1 MSKKLLL
8 FFATIFILAPILPIP
23 STQASIKSP
32 TVYSNKAIT
41 IVAETGE
48 VVYSKKGNYRDFPA
62 STTKVLTGLLL
73 LEKLKPTDTITM
85 TSRSLQEE
93 RSNDQIIFK
102 SGEEITRDEALKI
115 LMLNSNNNIAYAIG
129 QRISGSVSKFAD
141 LMNKRAKELGA
152 TNSHFANASGLPNST
167 HKTTAYDLAMIT
179 REAIKQPLMVKAMSL
194 TKTYVKTS
202 RQKVVLTK
210 SSPIYS
216 NPNFLAAKTGYTKAA
231 KNTLIQ
237 ANKKNNITLIHVVL
251 RSDKDKYSNDIKLL
265 DQYAY
270 SKVKNIKLVDHST
283 WKTNVTV
290 LNQRIEGKVQ
300 TDIVIPTAF
309 SSSSFKTKIIQDPL
323 NYENLFSTGI
333 LPLQNLGRVE
343 VYLKSKKMKQTNF
356 VSSNAYTFNGDD
368 LVIPA
373 STQASTY

>member
-1 MSKKLLL
+1 MGKKFIL
-8 FFATIFILAPILPIP
+8 FFVTIFMMATILPLP
-23 STQASIKSP
+23 SVQASIKTP
-32 TVYSNKAIT
+32 ALYSNKAIT

-48 VVYSKKGNYRDFPA
+48 VVYSKKGSYKDYPA
-62 STTKVLTGLLL
+62 STTKVLTGLIL
-73 LEKLKPTDTITM
+73 LERLKSSDTITM

-102 SGEEITRDEALKI
+102 SGEKITRDEALKI
-115 LMLNSNNNIAYAIG
+115 LMVNSNNNIAYAIG
-129 QRISGSVSKFAD
+129 QRISGSVPKFAE

-152 TNSHFANASGLPNST
+152 SHSHFANASGLPNSN

-202 RQKVVLTK
+202 RQKVLLTK
-210 SSPIYS
+210 TSSIYS

-251 RSDKDKYSNDIKLL
+251 RSDKDKYTNDIKLL
-265 DQYAY
+265 DQYAFG
-270 SKVKNIKLVDHST
+270 KVKNLKLVDKTT
-283 WKTNVTV
+283 WKTNLTV
-290 LNQRIEGKVQ
+290 LNQQIEGRVQ
-300 TDIVIPTAF
+300 KDIVIPTAF
-309 SSSSFKTKIIQDPL
+309 SASSFTTRVIPDRF

-368 LVIPA
+368 IVIPA
-373 STQASTY
+373 STEASSY